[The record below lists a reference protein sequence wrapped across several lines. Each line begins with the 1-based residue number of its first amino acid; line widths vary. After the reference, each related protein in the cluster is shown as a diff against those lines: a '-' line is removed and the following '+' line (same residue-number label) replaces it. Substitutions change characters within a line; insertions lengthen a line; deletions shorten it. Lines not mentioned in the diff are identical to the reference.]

1 MLNNALTKKAEDDS
15 GVIWRRLKEKGL
27 VCQDNN
33 QGESATDSPCIYL
46 KGNSIVAFL
55 NVIITKMQPYNII
68 KKNIL
73 QYERIM
79 IQIGFIYDKW

>member
-1 MLNNALTKKAEDDS
+1 MLDNVLTKRAEDNT
-15 GVIWRRLKEKGL
+15 GVIWGRLREKDL
-27 VCQDNN
+27 VGQDNN
-33 QGESATDSPCIYL
+33 QGESVADSPCIYL
-46 KGNSIVAFL
+46 KGNSIVAFV

-73 QYERIM
+73 QYVMTM